1 MYWYAHEFLMYGKN
15 GKIRVAS
22 QSVCFMFIVCIPH
35 FNVIETYQ
43 LRPTGSAPSV
53 SYRDGQTPLNRTGS
67 EPATQRGTPHTPHE

>member
-1 MYWYAHEFLMYGKN
+1 MGKTE
-15 GKIRVAS
+15 KYELRPKVSAS
-22 QSVCFMFIVCIPH
+22 CLSFASRI

-67 EPATQRGTPHTPHE
+67 EPATQRGTSHTPHE